1 MRQPHAID
9 AQVHIIIIIM
19 RAILLLAVGAAALK
33 APKQTALAVRGGGDD
48 STNEIIMKVS
58 AAAATASGAL
68 TILDKSD
75 LVEKYIFFGLN
86 PATSGAAYGVA
97 LLGWG
102 VGKINAVQSGAKSIP
117 VWKSSSEFGYPLRHR
132 ADAVTGTTSRR
143 WAPDIRSTQV
153 HQELREAQPHPD
165 GLLDRDELPERRADD
180 GEHLPGPLR
189 RGLRL
194 HRLGLMRVPGSPD
207 RTRVSSITVNME
219 KKSSSNILTRAGHA
233 PAAAVL

>member
-1 MRQPHAID
+1 
-9 AQVHIIIIIM
+9 M

-102 VGKINAVQSGAKSIP
+102 VGKINAVQSGAKSVP

-132 ADAVTGTTSRR
+132 ADAVTGTTSLPMGTRHSIHAGPSRTSRSSTSSR
-143 WAPDIRSTQV
+143 WPA
-153 HQELREAQPHPD
+153 
-165 GLLDRDELPERRADD
+165 
-180 GEHLPGPLR
+180 
-189 RGLRL
+189 
-194 HRLGLMRVPGSPD
+194 GSP
-207 RTRVSSITVNME
+207 RTSRT
-219 KKSSSNILTRAGHA
+219 TR
-233 PAAAVL
+233 P

>member
-1 MRQPHAID
+1 
-9 AQVHIIIIIM
+9 M
-19 RAILLLAVGAAALK
+19 RATTLALLAVGAAALK

-102 VGKINAVQSGAKSIP
+102 VGKINAVQSGAKSIKNFAKLNLIP
-117 VWKSSSEFGYPLRHR
+117 MACWIATNFQN
-132 ADAVTGTTSRR
+132 DAPMT
-143 WAPDIRSTQV
+143 
-153 HQELREAQPHPD
+153 E
-165 GLLDRDELPERRADD
+165 
-180 GEHLPGPLR
+180 
-189 RGLRL
+189 
-194 HRLGLMRVPGSPD
+194 
-207 RTRVSSITVNME
+207 
-219 KKSSSNILTRAGHA
+219 NIF
-233 PAAAVL
+233 PAAFAAAYAYIVWG

>member
-1 MRQPHAID
+1 
-9 AQVHIIIIIM
+9 M

-33 APKQTALAVRGGGDD
+33 APKQTALAVRGGDD

-117 VWKSSSEFGYPLRHR
+117 VWKSEEYCGDLR

-143 WAPDIRSTQV
+143 RAPEIWFDAGLSRTSRSSTSS
-153 HQELREAQPHPD
+153 RWPA
-165 GLLDRDELPERRADD
+165 GSRRTSRTMLP
-180 GEHLPGPLR
+180 
-189 RGLRL
+189 
-194 HRLGLMRVPGSPD
+194 
-207 RTRVSSITVNME
+207 
-219 KKSSSNILTRAGHA
+219 
-233 PAAAVL
+233 

>member
-1 MRQPHAID
+1 
-9 AQVHIIIIIM
+9 M

-48 STNEIIMKVS
+48 STNEIIMKAS

-102 VGKINAVQSGAKSIP
+102 VGKINAVQSGANPGDMCRGTGNLVTWHQDRKCHTLEASTMDEMCRRMLVI
-117 VWKSSSEFGYPLRHR
+117 S
-132 ADAVTGTTSRR
+132 ADDMSPDTAPHGARETVTAWLSDT
-143 WAPDIRSTQV
+143 PED
-153 HQELREAQPHPD
+153 HPD
-165 GLLDRDELPERRADD
+165 YTRR
-180 GEHLPGPLR
+180 LR
-189 RGLRL
+189 
-194 HRLGLMRVPGSPD
+194 GS
-207 RTRVSSITVNME
+207 N
-219 KKSSSNILTRAGHA
+219 
-233 PAAAVL
+233 

>member
-1 MRQPHAID
+1 
-9 AQVHIIIIIM
+9 M

-102 VGKINAVQSGAKSIP
+102 VGKINAVQSGAKSLP
-117 VWKSSSEFGYPLRHR
+117 VWKSSSEFGCEPPRHR
-132 ADAVTGTTSRR
+132 ADAATGT
-143 WAPDIRSTQV
+143 A
-153 HQELREAQPHPD
+153 
-165 GLLDRDELPERRADD
+165 
-180 GEHLPGPLR
+180 
-189 RGLRL
+189 
-194 HRLGLMRVPGSPD
+194 
-207 RTRVSSITVNME
+207 
-219 KKSSSNILTRAGHA
+219 
-233 PAAAVL
+233 

>member
-1 MRQPHAID
+1 
-9 AQVHIIIIIM
+9 M
-19 RAILLLAVGAAALK
+19 RATTLALLVTSAAALK

-102 VGKINAVQSGAKSIP
+102 VGKINAVQSGAKS
-117 VWKSSSEFGYPLRHR
+117 VTAWKSSSENYCGDLR
-132 ADAVTGTTSRR
+132 ADAVAGTTSRR
-143 WAPDIRSTQV
+143 WAPEISHHTGPSRISRSSTSS
-153 HQELREAQPHPD
+153 RWPA
-165 GLLDRDELPERRADD
+165 
-180 GEHLPGPLR
+180 
-189 RGLRL
+189 
-194 HRLGLMRVPGSPD
+194 GSP
-207 RTRVSSITVNME
+207 RTSRT
-219 KKSSSNILTRAGHA
+219 TRR
-233 PAAAVL
+233 

>member
-1 MRQPHAID
+1 
-9 AQVHIIIIIM
+9 M

-48 STNEIIMKVS
+48 NTNEIIMKVS

-102 VGKINAVQSGAKSIP
+102 VGKINAVQSGAKS
-117 VWKSSSEFGYPLRHR
+117 VTAWKSENYCGDLR
-132 ADAVTGTTSRR
+132 ADAVAGTTSRR
-143 WAPDIRSTQV
+143 RAPEIRFFTGPSRTSRSSTSF
-153 HQELREAQPHPD
+153 RWPA
-165 GLLDRDELPERRADD
+165 
-180 GEHLPGPLR
+180 
-189 RGLRL
+189 
-194 HRLGLMRVPGSPD
+194 GSP
-207 RTRVSSITVNME
+207 RTSRT
-219 KKSSSNILTRAGHA
+219 TRR
-233 PAAAVL
+233 

>member
-1 MRQPHAID
+1 MHARAPGRGARTTPDRNLASRQPTRAPGRETRAVARPRSGLPARAGKNHRANALA
-9 AQVHIIIIIM
+9 AQVQIIITM
-19 RAILLLAVGAAALK
+19 RATTLALLVTSAAALK

-102 VGKINAVQSGAKSIP
+102 VGKINAVQSGAKS
-117 VWKSSSEFGYPLRHR
+117 VAAWKSENYCGDLR
-132 ADAVTGTTSRR
+132 ADAVAGTTSRR
-143 WAPDIRSTQV
+143 RAPEIWFPTGPSRTSRSST
-153 HQELREAQPHPD
+153 
-165 GLLDRDELPERRADD
+165 
-180 GEHLPGPLR
+180 
-189 RGLRL
+189 
-194 HRLGLMRVPGSPD
+194 
-207 RTRVSSITVNME
+207 
-219 KKSSSNILTRAGHA
+219 
-233 PAAAVL
+233 

>member
-1 MRQPHAID
+1 
-9 AQVHIIIIIM
+9 M

-102 VGKINAVQSGAKSIP
+102 VGKINAVQSGAKSAAAWDQRTIAETTEQTQSRGRRRAGGRP
-117 VWKSSSEFGYPLRHR
+117 KFGSP
-132 ADAVTGTTSRR
+132 
-143 WAPDIRSTQV
+143 QV
-153 HQELREAQPHPD
+153 HQELREAQPDPD
-165 GLLDRDELPERRADD
+165 GLLDRHELPERRADD
-180 GEHLPGPLR
+180 REHLPWSLCGCV
-189 RGLRL
+189 RL

-207 RTRVSSITVNME
+207 RTRV
-219 KKSSSNILTRAGHA
+219 K
-233 PAAAVL
+233 

>member
-102 VGKINAVQSGAKSIP
+102 VGKINAVQSGAKS
-117 VWKSSSEFGYPLRHR
+117 VAAWKSENYCGDLR
-132 ADAVTGTTSRR
+132 ADAVAGTTSRR
-143 WAPDIRSTQV
+143 RAPEIWFPTGPSRTSRSST
-153 HQELREAQPHPD
+153 
-165 GLLDRDELPERRADD
+165 
-180 GEHLPGPLR
+180 
-189 RGLRL
+189 
-194 HRLGLMRVPGSPD
+194 
-207 RTRVSSITVNME
+207 
-219 KKSSSNILTRAGHA
+219 
-233 PAAAVL
+233 

>member
-1 MRQPHAID
+1 MTRDRMPASRAWPRD
-9 AQVHIIIIIM
+9 KRAVATPSPRRSIIIM
-19 RAILLLAVGAAALK
+19 RATTLALLVTSAAALK

-102 VGKINAVQSGAKSIP
+102 VGKINAVQSGAKS
-117 VWKSSSEFGYPLRHR
+117 VTAWQSSSELGYEPPRHR
-132 ADAVTGTTSRR
+132 ADAVAGTTSRR
-143 WAPDIRSTQV
+143 LGARNIISTC
-153 HQELREAQPHPD
+153 A
-165 GLLDRDELPERRADD
+165 
-180 GEHLPGPLR
+180 GPSR
-189 RGLRL
+189 TSPSSTSSRW
-194 HRLGLMRVPGSPD
+194 PAGSP
-207 RTRVSSITVNME
+207 RTSRT
-219 KKSSSNILTRAGHA
+219 TRR
-233 PAAAVL
+233 

>member
-1 MRQPHAID
+1 
-9 AQVHIIIIIM
+9 M
-19 RAILLLAVGAAALK
+19 RATTLALLVTSAAALK

-102 VGKINAVQSGAKSIP
+102 VGKINAVQSGAKSATA
-117 VWKSSSEFGYPLRHR
+117 WKSENYCGDLR
-132 ADAVTGTTSRR
+132 ADAVAGTTSRR
-143 WAPDIRSTQV
+143 RAPDIWVHAGLSRTSRSSTSS
-153 HQELREAQPHPD
+153 RWPA
-165 GLLDRDELPERRADD
+165 
-180 GEHLPGPLR
+180 
-189 RGLRL
+189 
-194 HRLGLMRVPGSPD
+194 GSP
-207 RTRVSSITVNME
+207 RTSRT
-219 KKSSSNILTRAGHA
+219 TRR
-233 PAAAVL
+233 

>member
-1 MRQPHAID
+1 
-9 AQVHIIIIIM
+9 M
-19 RAILLLAVGAAALK
+19 RATTLALLVTSAAALK

-102 VGKINAVQSGAKSIP
+102 VGKINAVQSGAKS
-117 VWKSSSEFGYPLRHR
+117 VTAWKSENYCGDLR
-132 ADAVTGTTSRR
+132 ADAVAGTKSRR
-143 WAPDIRSTQV
+143 WAPLFPRTQV
-153 HQELREAQPHPD
+153 HQELRQAQPDTD
-165 GLLDRDELPERRADD
+165 GLLDRHELPERCSHDR
-180 GEHLPGPLR
+180 EHLPWSLCGCV
-189 RGLRL
+189 RL

-207 RTRVSSITVNME
+207 RTRV
-219 KKSSSNILTRAGHA
+219 K
-233 PAAAVL
+233 

>member
-1 MRQPHAID
+1 
-9 AQVHIIIIIM
+9 M

-102 VGKINAVQSGAKSIP
+102 VGKINAVQSGAKSIKNFAKLNLIP
-117 VWKSSSEFGYPLRHR
+117 MAAWIITNLQGDAPMSENIFPAVFVAAYSYIVWG
-132 ADAVTGTTSRR
+132 
-143 WAPDIRSTQV
+143 
-153 HQELREAQPHPD
+153 
-165 GLLDRDELPERRADD
+165 
-180 GEHLPGPLR
+180 
-189 RGLRL
+189 
-194 HRLGLMRVPGSPD
+194 
-207 RTRVSSITVNME
+207 
-219 KKSSSNILTRAGHA
+219 
-233 PAAAVL
+233 

>member
-1 MRQPHAID
+1 
-9 AQVHIIIIIM
+9 M
-19 RAILLLAVGAAALK
+19 RATTLALLVTSAAALK

-102 VGKINAVQSGAKSIP
+102 VGKINAVQSGAKS
-117 VWKSSSEFGYPLRHR
+117 VAAWKSSSEFGYEPPRHR
-132 ADAVTGTTSRR
+132 ADSATGTMSRR
-143 WAPDIRSTQV
+143 WRYCPTFHST
-153 HQELREAQPHPD
+153 
-165 GLLDRDELPERRADD
+165 
-180 GEHLPGPLR
+180 
-189 RGLRL
+189 
-194 HRLGLMRVPGSPD
+194 
-207 RTRVSSITVNME
+207 
-219 KKSSSNILTRAGHA
+219 
-233 PAAAVL
+233 

>member
-1 MRQPHAID
+1 
-9 AQVHIIIIIM
+9 M
-19 RAILLLAVGAAALK
+19 RATTLALLVTSAAALK

-102 VGKINAVQSGAKSIP
+102 VGKINAVQSGAKSVAAWNQRTIAET
-117 VWKSSSEFGYPLRHR
+117 SE
-132 ADAVTGTTSRR
+132 
-143 WAPDIRSTQV
+143 
-153 HQELREAQPHPD
+153 
-165 GLLDRDELPERRADD
+165 
-180 GEHLPGPLR
+180 
-189 RGLRL
+189 
-194 HRLGLMRVPGSPD
+194 
-207 RTRVSSITVNME
+207 
-219 KKSSSNILTRAGHA
+219 
-233 PAAAVL
+233 

>member
-48 STNEIIMKVS
+48 NTNEIIMKVS

-117 VWKSSSEFGYPLRHR
+117 VWKSSSELGYPDCGDFRHR

-143 WAPDIRSTQV
+143 WREYMKFHSTQV
-153 HQELREAQPHPD
+153 HQELRQAQPHPD
-165 GLLDRDELPERRADD
+165 GLLDRHELPERRADD
-180 GEHLPGPLR
+180 GEHLPWSLCGCV
-189 RGLRL
+189 RL

-207 RTRVSSITVNME
+207 RTRV
-219 KKSSSNILTRAGHA
+219 K
-233 PAAAVL
+233 

>member
-1 MRQPHAID
+1 
-9 AQVHIIIIIM
+9 M
-19 RAILLLAVGAAALK
+19 RATTLALLVTSAAALK

-102 VGKINAVQSGAKSIP
+102 VGKINAVQSGAKS
-117 VWKSSSEFGYPLRHR
+117 VAAWKSENYCGDLR
-132 ADAVTGTTSRR
+132 ADAVAGTTSRR
-143 WAPDIRSTQV
+143 RAPEISHHTGPSRTSPSSTSS
-153 HQELREAQPHPD
+153 RWPA
-165 GLLDRDELPERRADD
+165 GSRRTSRTT
-180 GEHLPGPLR
+180 R
-189 RGLRL
+189 R
-194 HRLGLMRVPGSPD
+194 
-207 RTRVSSITVNME
+207 
-219 KKSSSNILTRAGHA
+219 
-233 PAAAVL
+233 

>member
-1 MRQPHAID
+1 
-9 AQVHIIIIIM
+9 M
-19 RAILLLAVGAAALK
+19 RATTLALLVTSAAALK

-102 VGKINAVQSGAKSIP
+102 VGKINAVQSGAKS
-117 VWKSSSEFGYPLRHR
+117 VAAWKSENYCGDLR
-132 ADAVTGTTSRR
+132 ADAVAGTTSRR
-143 WAPDIRSTQV
+143 RAPEIWFPQV
-153 HQELREAQPHPD
+153 YQELREAQPHPD

-180 GEHLPGPLR
+180 REHLPGPLR

-207 RTRVSSITVNME
+207 RTRV
-219 KKSSSNILTRAGHA
+219 K
-233 PAAAVL
+233 

>member
-1 MRQPHAID
+1 MHARAPGRGARTSPDRNLASRQPTRAPGRETRAVARPRSGLPARQEPPRKRLA
-9 AQVHIIIIIM
+9 AQVQIIITM
-19 RAILLLAVGAAALK
+19 RATTLALLVTSAAALK

-102 VGKINAVQSGAKSIP
+102 VGKINAVQSGAKS
-117 VWKSSSEFGYPLRHR
+117 VTAWKSENY
-132 ADAVTGTTSRR
+132 
-143 WAPDIRSTQV
+143 
-153 HQELREAQPHPD
+153 
-165 GLLDRDELPERRADD
+165 
-180 GEHLPGPLR
+180 
-189 RGLRL
+189 RGDLQ
-194 HRLGLMRVPGSPD
+194 
-207 RTRVSSITVNME
+207 
-219 KKSSSNILTRAGHA
+219 
-233 PAAAVL
+233 

>member
-1 MRQPHAID
+1 
-9 AQVHIIIIIM
+9 M
-19 RAILLLAVGAAALK
+19 RATTLALLVTSAAALK

-102 VGKINAVQSGAKSIP
+102 VGKINAVQSGAKS
-117 VWKSSSEFGYPLRHR
+117 VTAWKSENYCGDLR
-132 ADAVTGTTSRR
+132 AVAGTTSRR
-143 WAPDIRSTQV
+143 WAPEIWFPQV
-153 HQELREAQPHPD
+153 YQELREAQPDPD
-165 GLLDRDELPERRADD
+165 GLLDRHELPERRADD
-180 GEHLPGPLR
+180 REHLPWSLCGCV
-189 RGLRL
+189 RL
-194 HRLGLMRVPGSPD
+194 NRLGLMRVPGSPD
-207 RTRVSSITVNME
+207 RT
-219 KKSSSNILTRAGHA
+219 
-233 PAAAVL
+233 

>member
-1 MRQPHAID
+1 MHARAPGRGARTTPDRNLASRQPTRAPGRETRAVAWPKSAAQTPLA
-9 AQVHIIIIIM
+9 AQVQIIISTM
-19 RAILLLAVGAAALK
+19 RATTLALLVTSAVALK

-102 VGKINAVQSGAKSIP
+102 VGKINAVQSGAKS
-117 VWKSSSEFGYPLRHR
+117 VAAWKSENYCGDLR
-132 ADAVTGTTSRR
+132 ADAVAGTTSRR
-143 WAPDIRSTQV
+143 RAPEIWFPTGPSRTSRSST
-153 HQELREAQPHPD
+153 
-165 GLLDRDELPERRADD
+165 
-180 GEHLPGPLR
+180 
-189 RGLRL
+189 
-194 HRLGLMRVPGSPD
+194 
-207 RTRVSSITVNME
+207 
-219 KKSSSNILTRAGHA
+219 
-233 PAAAVL
+233 

>member
-1 MRQPHAID
+1 MTRDRMPALRAWPRGTREPRHRNAVTT
-9 AQVHIIIIIM
+9 QVQIIIIM

-102 VGKINAVQSGAKSIP
+102 VGKINAVQSGAKS
-117 VWKSSSEFGYPLRHR
+117 VTAWKSENYCGDLR
-132 ADAVTGTTSRR
+132 ADAVAGTTSRR
-143 WAPDIRSTQV
+143 RAPETSFPRAQV

-180 GEHLPGPLR
+180 GEHLPWSLCGCV
-189 RGLRL
+189 RL
-194 HRLGLMRVPGSPD
+194 HRLGLRAPRGARLARPD
-207 RTRVSSITVNME
+207 TS
-219 KKSSSNILTRAGHA
+219 K
-233 PAAAVL
+233 

>member
-1 MRQPHAID
+1 
-9 AQVHIIIIIM
+9 M
-19 RAILLLAVGAAALK
+19 RATTLALLVTSAAALK

-102 VGKINAVQSGAKSIP
+102 VGKINAVQSGAKSATA
-117 VWKSSSEFGYPLRHR
+117 WKSENYCGDLR
-132 ADAVTGTTSRR
+132 ADAGC
-143 WAPDIRSTQV
+143 
-153 HQELREAQPHPD
+153 
-165 GLLDRDELPERRADD
+165 GDD
-180 GEHLPGPLR
+180 
-189 RGLRL
+189 
-194 HRLGLMRVPGSPD
+194 V
-207 RTRVSSITVNME
+207 
-219 KKSSSNILTRAGHA
+219 A
-233 PAAAVL
+233 PAGARNLIPHRSIKNFAKLNLIPMACWIATNFQNDAPMTENIFPGLFAAAYAYIVWG

>member
-1 MRQPHAID
+1 MPALRAWPRGTREPRHRNAVTT
-9 AQVHIIIIIM
+9 QVQIIIIM

-102 VGKINAVQSGAKSIP
+102 VGKINAVQSGAESIKNFAKLNLIP
-117 VWKSSSEFGYPLRHR
+117 MACWIATNFQN
-132 ADAVTGTTSRR
+132 DAPMTENIF
-143 WAPDIRSTQV
+143 P
-153 HQELREAQPHPD
+153 
-165 GLLDRDELPERRADD
+165 GLF
-180 GEHLPGPLR
+180 
-189 RGLRL
+189 
-194 HRLGLMRVPGSPD
+194 
-207 RTRVSSITVNME
+207 
-219 KKSSSNILTRAGHA
+219 
-233 PAAAVL
+233 AAAYAYIVWG

>member
-1 MRQPHAID
+1 
-9 AQVHIIIIIM
+9 M
-19 RAILLLAVGAAALK
+19 RATTLALLVTSAAALK

-117 VWKSSSEFGYPLRHR
+117 VWKSS
-132 ADAVTGTTSRR
+132 AQR
-143 WAPDIRSTQV
+143 WRGRPKFDFSTQV

-180 GEHLPGPLR
+180 REHLPGPLR

-194 HRLGLMRVPGSPD
+194 HRLGLSVPCCACPLDRPD
-207 RTRVSSITVNME
+207 ISS
-219 KKSSSNILTRAGHA
+219 
-233 PAAAVL
+233 